1 MNVLGIHVG
10 HDSCAALI
18 VDGKIVVDVQE
29 ERFVRIKHYEGL
41 PFKSVEQCLQLGK
54 LSMDDIDAIAI
65 ASDQQIPNLN
75 FLFEFPA
82 GKEHK
87 KSRQSQLVSLMR
99 GRKMYPQVGLPLY
112 MKRLKVNP
120 RTQVIQVNHHLAHAA
135 SAYYTSGTPDKQL
148 IVTADGFGDGHS
160 LCVWLGENRTIKPL
174 RQWGGEASIGW
185 FYSNVTEGLGW
196 WHGDGEGKTMGLAPY
211 GNPDNCKGV
220 LTPFHPVFENG
231 ELTKPHNF
239 GQLYYWAEAG
249 VCQYHFDEA
258 NEIEALVKQYGPED
272 ISAEA
277 QRVLE
282 QEMFKV
288 IFPHMEQQQVQD
300 LSCAGGIFLNVKLN
314 QHIWETGRV
323 RRQHIFPNAGDSGL
337 AVGAALQVCHRL
349 DQTTPFPVL
358 EHLYFGNEY
367 TNEEIKAILDLRKVN
382 YQWVDNPSL
391 YAAGQLADNKIVGWF
406 QGRMESGP
414 RSLGNR
420 SILMSAN
427 RSENK
432 DMINAEVKF
441 REGFRP
447 FCPSLL
453 WEKKDDYLENARDE
467 FFMITSFTCKPEKR
481 DKVPAVVHAD
491 QTLRPQTVKR
501 DFNER
506 YWHLIN
512 EFGNLTGEYLL
523 MNTSFNV
530 MGEPIMSHPRD
541 AIRCFYDNGLD
552 CLVIGNY
559 VLEKPVS
566 R

>member
-18 VDGKIVVDVQE
+18 IDGQIVADVQE
-29 ERFVRIKHYEGL
+29 ERFVRIKHYAEL
-41 PFKSVEQCLQLGK
+41 PFKAVEQCLKLGG
-54 LSMDDIDAIAI
+54 LTMDDIDAIAI
-65 ASDQQIPNLN
+65 ASEHTNPDLN
-75 FLFEFPA
+75 FLFDFPS
-82 GKEHK
+82 GMEQK
-87 KSRQSQLVSLMR
+87 KSSKRQILDFF
-99 GRKMYPQVGLPLY
+99 QVKKSGAVKGLPLY
-112 MKRLKVNP
+112 IKPFKVSP
-120 RTQVIQVNHHLAHAA
+120 RTKVFNVNHHLSHAA
-135 SAYYTSGTPDKQL
+135 SAYYTSGTPDTQL
-148 IVTADGFGDGHS
+148 IITCDGMGDGLS
-160 LCVWLGENRTIKPL
+160 LCVWRGENRAITPIK
-174 RQWGGEASIGW
+174 QWGSEASIGW

-211 GNPDNCKGV
+211 GNPENCRGV
-220 LTPFHPVFENG
+220 LTPFHPQFKAG
-231 ELTKPHNF
+231 ELVKPYKF
-239 GQLYYWAEAG
+239 GPAHVWHEAG
-249 VCQYHFDEA
+249 VVHYHFEDA
-258 NEIEALVKQYGPED
+258 REIQKLVEKHGMED

-282 QEMFKV
+282 EQLFEI
-288 IFPHMEQQQVQD
+288 IFPYMEREQLQD
-300 LSCAGGIFLNVKLN
+300 LSCAGGVFLNVKLN

-337 AVGAALQVCHRL
+337 AVGAALYANHQL
-349 DQTTPFPVL
+349 DAECPFPVL

-367 TNEEIKAILDLRKVN
+367 ANEAIKEILDLRKVQ
-382 YQWVDNPSL
+382 YKWVDDPSA
-391 YAAGQLADNKIVGWF
+391 YAAEQLADNKIVAWF

-414 RSLGNR
+414 RALGNR

-432 DMINAEVKF
+432 DMINARVKF

-453 WEKKDDYLENARDE
+453 WEKKNDYLENARDE

-491 QTLRPQTVKR
+491 KTLRPQTVKR
-501 DFNER
+501 EFNER
-506 YWHLIN
+506 YWNLIN
-512 EFGNLTGEYLL
+512 EFGKRTGEYLV
-523 MNTSFNV
+523 MNTSFNL

-541 AIRCFYDNGLD
+541 AIRCFYDNGMD

-559 VLEKPVS
+559 VLEK
-566 R
+566 